1 MYCLA
6 YVSESN
12 EADLISRARTGEAA
26 AWEALVHN
34 HEERVF
40 RLAYL
45 MLADPDEAQ
54 DVAQDTFIRA
64 HQHLSSFD
72 NQRPLQPWLL
82 RITANLARN
91 RRRSIGRYWFALQ
104 RLGRPDLELRRTT
117 EASAL
122 NREGLEALWR
132 AVRRLSEPDQR
143 VIYLRYFLELT
154 EAETAAALEVA
165 PGTVKSRLHRALA
178 RLRTIIE
185 RDFPELREGL
195 YA

>member
-1 MYCLA
+1 MN
-6 YVSESN
+6 EKN
-12 EADLISRARTGEAA
+12 EADLISQARAGEAA

-45 MLADPDEAQ
+45 MLADPDEAA

-64 HQHLSSFD
+64 YQHLNDFD
-72 NQRPLQPWLL
+72 DQRPLQPWLL
-82 RITANLARN
+82 RIASNLARN

-104 RLGRPDLELRRTT
+104 RLARPGLEIQRTT
-117 EASAL
+117 EGAAL

-143 VIYLRYFLELT
+143 VIYLRYFLELS
-154 EAETAAALEVA
+154 EAETAAALEVPA
-165 PGTVKSRLHRALA
+165 GTVKSRLHRALV

-185 RDFPELREGL
+185 REFPELREGL

>member
-6 YVSESN
+6 YVSETN
-12 EADLISRARTGEAA
+12 EADLISRARAGEAA

-34 HEERVF
+34 HEQRVY

-54 DVAQDTFIRA
+54 DVVQNTFIRA
-64 HQHLSSFD
+64 YQHLNNFD
-72 NQRPLQPWLL
+72 DQRPLQPWLL
-82 RITANLARN
+82 RIASNLALN

-104 RLGRPDLELRRTT
+104 RLARPDLDVRRTT
-117 EASAL
+117 EGAAV
-122 NREGLEALWR
+122 NREGFEALWQ
-132 AVRRLSEPDQR
+132 AVRRLSELDQR
-143 VIYLRYFLELT
+143 VIYLRYFLELS
-154 EAETAAALEVA
+154 EAETASALEVPA
-165 PGTVKSRLHRALA
+165 GTVKSRLHRALI

-195 YA
+195 YP

>member
-6 YVSESN
+6 QVSESN
-12 EADLISRARTGEAA
+12 EADLISRARAGESA

-34 HEERVF
+34 HEQRVF

-64 HQHLSSFD
+64 YQHLNNVD
-72 NQRPLQPWLL
+72 DQRPLQPWLL
-82 RITANLARN
+82 RIASNLARN

-104 RLGRPDLELRRTT
+104 RLARPDLEVRRTT
-117 EASAL
+117 EGSAL

-143 VIYLRYFLELT
+143 VIYLRYFLELS
-154 EAETAAALEVA
+154 EAETAAALEVPA
-165 PGTVKSRLHRALA
+165 GTVKSRLHRALA
-178 RLRTIIE
+178 RLRSIIE

>member
-1 MYCLA
+1 VYCSA

-12 EADLISRARTGEAA
+12 EADLISRARAGEAA

-34 HEERVF
+34 HQERVF

-64 HQHLSSFD
+64 YQHLNDFD
-72 NQRPLQPWLL
+72 DERPLQPWLL
-82 RITANLARN
+82 RIASNLARN

-104 RLGRPDLELRRTT
+104 RLGRPDLEIRRTT
-117 EASAL
+117 EGSAL

-143 VIYLRYFLELT
+143 VIYLRYFLELS
-154 EAETAAALEVA
+154 EAETAAALEVP

>member
-1 MYCLA
+1 MN
-6 YVSESN
+6 EKN
-12 EADLISRARTGEAA
+12 EADLISQARAGEAA

-64 HQHLSSFD
+64 YQHLNDFD
-72 NQRPLQPWLL
+72 DQRPLQPWLL
-82 RITANLARN
+82 RIASNLARN

-104 RLGRPDLELRRTT
+104 RLGRPGLEIQRTT
-117 EASAL
+117 EGAAL
-122 NREGLEALWR
+122 NREGLAALWR

-143 VIYLRYFLELT
+143 VIYLRYFLELS
-154 EAETAAALEVA
+154 EAETAAALEVPA
-165 PGTVKSRLHRALA
+165 GTVKSRLHRALV

-185 RDFPELREGL
+185 REFPELREGL